1 MRIARPKPPE
11 TSFRR
16 KRAPPPQATRFLL
29 ASLATGLIFVALLA
43 VVFVPRGLDFG
54 NQIPTVLVELR
65 IATEGGVRILVNATT
80 AVYSLSEYGAVLTRD
95 NETIASLG
103 PGLAGGS
110 VALAFVDYDAD
121 GRLDPGDSFPLSAS
135 IPGSYRFEIFFRL
148 DRRVGFLAWDGAL
161 G

>member
-1 MRIARPKPPE
+1 VRIARPKPPE

-80 AVYSLSEYGAVLTRD
+80 AVICSSVSEPPNSFHQAGISVPGIPAAVM
-95 NETIASLG
+95 
-103 PGLAGGS
+103 
-110 VALAFVDYDAD
+110 
-121 GRLDPGDSFPLSAS
+121 
-135 IPGSYRFEIFFRL
+135 
-148 DRRVGFLAWDGAL
+148 
-161 G
+161 